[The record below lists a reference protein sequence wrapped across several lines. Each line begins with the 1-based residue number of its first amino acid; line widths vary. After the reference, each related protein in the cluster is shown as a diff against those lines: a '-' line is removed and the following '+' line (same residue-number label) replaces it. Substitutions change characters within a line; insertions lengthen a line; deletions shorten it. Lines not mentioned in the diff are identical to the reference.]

1 MSLTAGAKLG
11 PYEIVGALGAGG
23 MGEGYR
29 ARDRR
34 LGRTIAIKVLPE
46 SFARDG
52 DRLQRF
58 EREARVLSTRP
69 DECSRLRWAAI
80 TWSNGRNGTFLVTHG
95 KTAAARR
102 VLPMTPRVRALLE
115 ERWGMAGRPC

>member
-34 LGRTIAIKVLPE
+34 LGRAIAIKVLPE

-69 DECSRLRWAAI
+69 DECIGCVGLRLPGQTVA
-80 TWSNGRNGTFLVTHG
+80 TGRSS
-95 KTAAARR
+95 
-102 VLPMTPRVRALLE
+102 
-115 ERWGMAGRPC
+115 